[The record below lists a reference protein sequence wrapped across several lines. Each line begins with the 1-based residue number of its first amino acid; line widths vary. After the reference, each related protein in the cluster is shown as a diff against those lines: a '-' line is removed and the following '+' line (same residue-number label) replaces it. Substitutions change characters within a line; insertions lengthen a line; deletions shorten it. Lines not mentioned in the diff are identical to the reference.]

1 MSANAVWAP
10 RREPGQQQ
18 QPVQSVFWGEPR
30 RGSLV
35 YPGQVLLLESLKARC
50 VAIRDM
56 LVRERFGC
64 GVVQDTREVVPLLG
78 ALLAGRYRMPELV
91 ICNARMLDDAAF
103 GTLERLS
110 ASRPHLPVVVFSVF
124 SNPRLSTRMARLPG
138 ACVFDQHFG
147 LADVRDA
154 CLALTT
160 FCRKS
165 L

>member
-1 MSANAVWAP
+1 MSANAVWAA
-10 RREPGQQQ
+10 RREPGQRS
-18 QPVQSVFWGEPR
+18 VQSVFWGEPR
-30 RGSLV
+30 RRTLV

-64 GVVQDTREVVPLLG
+64 GVVQDAREVVPLFG
-78 ALLAGRYRMPELV
+78 ALLAGQYRMPELF
-91 ICNARMLDDAAF
+91 ICNARMLDDAGFKA
-103 GTLERLS
+103 LERLS
-110 ASRPHLPVVVFSVF
+110 VNRPHLPIVIFSVF
-124 SNPRLSTRMARLPG
+124 SNPRLRARMARLRG
-138 ACVFDQHFG
+138 ACVFDQYFG

-160 FCRKS
+160 FCRRS